1 MGENLHAG
9 HRQRLKERY
18 RAGGLAALEEHE
30 QLELL
35 LFYAIPRCDT
45 NATAHRLLNVFGS
58 IPAIID
64 APLEEIERVQGVGK
78 GAGTF
83 FRLLREL
90 YVGYEMRN
98 QDPQPIIRKPVDA
111 AKILMPLYSDWH
123 TEKVTILLMNQK
135 NRLIHAGAL
144 NVSHPDTVSVDIR
157 SIVQTVF
164 HYNAD
169 KIILGHNHP
178 SGDVRPSQAD
188 LQNNSVVEHN
198 LMRVGI
204 NMIDHIIMYNKS
216 FYSLAEHGEIFY
228 LNEKQERA
236 IAWEYPI

>member
-9 HRQRLKERY
+9 HRQRLRDRY
-18 RAGGLAALEEHE
+18 RVGGLAALEEHE

-83 FRLLREL
+83 FRFLREL
-90 YVGYEMRN
+90 YAVYQTKDQAR
-98 QDPQPIIRKPVDA
+98 QPIIKKPVDA
-111 AKILMPLYSDWH
+111 AQVLMGLYSDWNK
-123 TEKVTILLMNQK
+123 EMVTVLLMNHQ
-135 NRLIHAGAL
+135 NRLIHAGVL
-144 NVSHPDTVSVDIR
+144 NANPSDWVNVDLRTIIHM
-157 SIVQTVF
+157 SF
-164 HYNAD
+164 NYEAD

-178 SGDVRPSQAD
+178 SGDVRPSCAD
-188 LQNNSVVEHN
+188 VQNSLSMEHN
-198 LMRVGI
+198 LARVGI
-204 NMIDHIIMYNKS
+204 TMIDHIIVHNREY
-216 FYSLAEHGEIFY
+216 YSMFEHGEIK
-228 LNEKQERA
+228 NENKNNSA
-236 IAWEYPI
+236 IALEYSL